1 MNRTKPSLFELFW
14 STFCIGAVT
23 FGGGYAMIP
32 VLEQTFVS
40 KKGWLSEEEMID
52 LLAIA
57 EMTPGP
63 IAINAST
70 FVGTKMAGVPGA
82 VAATLGMVTPS
93 FAIIAV
99 VSGFYMQF
107 QSNPT
112 VGAALLG
119 IRAGVTALV
128 LSAVLKLGKKAVR
141 KPIDWAI
148 CLLAFVAV
156 GVYGVS
162 AILAIVTA
170 GLCGFLLRR
179 KKEA

>member
-1 MNRTKPSLFELFW
+1 MNRIKPSLFELFW

-70 FVGTKMAGVPGA
+70 FVGTKMVGVPGA

-93 FAIIAV
+93 FAI
-99 VSGFYMQF
+99 SGFYMQF
-107 QSNPT
+107 KSNPI

-128 LSAVLKLGKKAVR
+128 LSAVLKLGKKSVR

-170 GLCGFLLRR
+170 GFCGFLLRR